1 MGALLEI
8 ANVSKRF
15 GGLAAVSKV
24 SFTVQER
31 EILSVIG
38 PNAASSRRAVDEPK

>member
-1 MGALLEI
+1 MSDLLEI

-15 GGLAAVSKV
+15 GGLVAVSKV

-31 EILSVIG
+31 EILSVIATRFYG
-38 PNAASSRRAVDEPK
+38 RASRERL